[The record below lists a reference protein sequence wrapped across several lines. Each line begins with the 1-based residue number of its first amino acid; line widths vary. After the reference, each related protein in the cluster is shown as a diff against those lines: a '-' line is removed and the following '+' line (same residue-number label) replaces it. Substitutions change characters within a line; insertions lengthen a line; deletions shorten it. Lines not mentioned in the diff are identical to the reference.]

1 MHPISGI
8 TIFLAGS
15 SSIKLDG
22 VILLAY
28 KTIDGGGRFGG
39 GGNRY
44 RGGGGGGRTLS
55 LNFPPF
61 SGAVKMLVLI
71 NVGAY
76 FLKLL
81 LGAFAPAAEAYFV
94 GYGQLT
100 PVAVLHGH
108 IYQ

>member
-1 MHPISGI
+1 MHPNSGI

-71 NVGAY
+71 NVGVY
-76 FLKLL
+76 FLQLL
-81 LGAFAPAAEAYFV
+81 SRAFVPIADAYLV
-94 GYGQLT
+94 TYAQLT
-100 PVAVLHGH
+100 P
-108 IYQ
+108 